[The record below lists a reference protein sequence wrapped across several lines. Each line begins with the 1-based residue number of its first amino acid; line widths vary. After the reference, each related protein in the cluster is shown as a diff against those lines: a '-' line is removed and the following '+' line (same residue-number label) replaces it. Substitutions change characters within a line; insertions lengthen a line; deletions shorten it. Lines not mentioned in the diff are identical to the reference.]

1 MKLDFIYEDEKQE
14 FKSSLAQLDNGID
27 SLAAMLNKHC
37 SGTVFFGVDNK
48 GNVLGLK
55 DQLGEETIKKISTRI
70 NEFIKPVIVP
80 DISFLKYDEKL
91 IIKVFAAGN
100 NRPYSSNGNYLIRVG
115 SENKKIDP
123 DLLADLFFS
132 SQSASIENMESINQN
147 LSFNQLKQMF
157 VNKGLTIN
165 EDNFNDNMHFLVNGK
180 YNYLA
185 NLLADENDISIK
197 VVRFEGKDKLKM
209 ISRNEYG
216 FKCLIQSMKQ
226 ANDYINSLNE
236 TRVDIVSGIER
247 KEIRLFDSHSFEEA
261 WTNACLHNKWI
272 RNVPP
277 AIYIFDN
284 RIEIIST
291 GGLPFD
297 YSIDSFYKGISHP
310 VNPGLQRI
318 MGQLGIVEQTGHG
331 NLTIIANYGKEA
343 FDVEDNY
350 ITVTIPFAF
359 TPTMKTVNESG
370 LLPHQIKVLTII
382 KNHPTY
388 SIKEISNELGLGTT
402 RIGEIIRELKVLD
415 KIERIGGNKG
425 GYWLVK

>member
-1 MKLDFIYEDEKQE
+1 M
-14 FKSSLAQLDNGID
+14 
-27 SLAAMLNKHC
+27 
-37 SGTVFFGVDNK
+37 
-48 GNVLGLK
+48 
-55 DQLGEETIKKISTRI
+55 
-70 NEFIKPVIVP
+70 
-80 DISFLKYDEKL
+80 
-91 IIKVFAAGN
+91 
-100 NRPYSSNGNYLIRVG
+100 
-115 SENKKIDP
+115 
-123 DLLADLFFS
+123 
-132 SQSASIENMESINQN
+132 SIESMESINQN
-147 LSFNQLKQMF
+147 LSFVQLKQMF
-157 VNKGLTIN
+157 ANKGLTIN
-165 EDNFNDNMHFLVNGK
+165 EDNFNENMHFLVHGK

-216 FKCLIQSMKQ
+216 YKCLIQAMKQ
-226 ANDYINSLNE
+226 ANDYVDSLNE
-236 TRVDIVSGIER
+236 TRVDITSSIDR
-247 KEIRLFDSHSFEEA
+247 KETKLFDSHSFEEA

-277 AIYIFDN
+277 TIYIFDD

-297 YSIDSFYKGISHP
+297 YSIESFYKGISHP

-318 MGQLGIVEQTGHG
+318 LGQLGIVEQTGYG

-343 FDVEDNY
+343 FDVEENY

-359 TPTMKTVNESG
+359 IPTMKVINEYG
-370 LLPHQIKVLTII
+370 LLPYQTRVLTLI

-388 SIKEISNELGLGTT
+388 SIKELSKELGLGTT
-402 RIGEIIRELKVLD
+402 RVGEIIRELKVMN

-425 GYWLVK
+425 GYWRVK